1 MPILDTDINLMA
13 SERMHDEE
21 DGGGRMSGNQIVNGE
36 SNNMFPDVSQLDR
49 TYGRLNLR
57 KTYEA
62 VLSDN
67 TETFFGSNIIVSKP
81 PSDSTIHCTLFKTSS
96 DDVAWVDE
104 RDAAQ
109 DKMERYITR
118 GQLSPMVLLGTH
130 YEGQRA
136 LLAYQKPDQSI
147 AAAGEIYTLVDD
159 TNDNEQFVK
168 ITAVATVEV
177 TYVDP
182 GLNHENFD
190 AIQVTLTI
198 SDPLEYQFEG
208 GVPYI
213 SSGYQPE
220 TELHK
225 TNAIPAV
232 SYYGIQ
238 PLAIAA
244 DFDDREV
251 IVESYKGHLLPS
263 TQTEEPLLDVI
274 LTNSEDVINTSDD
287 GGREV
292 TIAQVQE
299 TTTTYVGVTNR
310 DFNYVKTLFPKPA
323 PGTVHVTY
331 RAKEK
336 WYTLVD
342 TNGDGQLQGDGSGSV
357 NYETGTVLLTVAD
370 YPDVD
375 TRIIFGWG
383 SPDSYERND
392 TIAAPES
399 PTYTVTVNNAPILPT
414 SITITWES
422 GAKSVTDDGAGAL
435 TGDGT
440 GTVQYASGVVSFSPT
455 VLPAYDD
462 IPEISYTESVQV
474 HESKIGIT
482 PDPVTGLAT
491 IALAEVPA
499 ANTVSVTYS
508 TSVFKSYIAF
518 SKFAVMDGDNLG
530 TYVRDGLTILNV
542 GAHDKGDGTL
552 QVGSGTI
559 DYSGKSITID
569 AIIGYRAVQSA
580 YNTIIYTG

>member
-136 LLAYQKPDQSI
+136 LLTYQKPDQPI

-251 IVESYKGHLLPS
+251 KVESYKGHLLPS

-274 LTNSEDVINTSDD
+274 LTNSAEITDTSED

-292 TIAQVQE
+292 VITQVKE
-299 TTTTYVGVTNR
+299 TTTTYVGITNR
-310 DFNYVKTLFPKPA
+310 DFNYVKVLYPNPA

-383 SPDSYERND
+383 SSATHQRND
-392 TIAAPES
+392 LAPVPVS
-399 PTYTVTVNNAPILPT
+399 PLYNMQTNHYPVQASSV
-414 SITITWES
+414 TITWS
-422 GAKSVTDDGAGAL
+422 AGTKSVTDDGNGNL
-435 TGDGT
+435 SGDGT
-440 GTVQYASGVVSFSPT
+440 GSISYYNGNICLHPT
-455 VLPAYDD
+455 IMIAPDD
-462 IPEISYTESVQV
+462 IPEITYTHVQV
-474 HESKIGIT
+474 TQKTDTFYGVT
-482 PDPVTGLAT
+482 PNATTGLAT
-491 IALAEVPA
+491 VDLTSVPLAD
-499 ANTVSVTYS
+499 SIKVTYS
-508 TSVFKSYIAF
+508 ADLNYQNLSAGKVVWT
-518 SKFAVMDGDNLG
+518 DGENLG
-530 TYVRDGLTILNV
+530 TYQNTFRAVDFT
-542 GAHDKGDGTL
+542 AHDNGAGGL
-552 QVGSGTI
+552 NIGSGTC
-559 DYSGKSITID
+559 DYVAKTVTID
-569 AIIGYRAVQSA
+569 AIITYKTVYSY
-580 YNTIIYTG
+580 YNVYI